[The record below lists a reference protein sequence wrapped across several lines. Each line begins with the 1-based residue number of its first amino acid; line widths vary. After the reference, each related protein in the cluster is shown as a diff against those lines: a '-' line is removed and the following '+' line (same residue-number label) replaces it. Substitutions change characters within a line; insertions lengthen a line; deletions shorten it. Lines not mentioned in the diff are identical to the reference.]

1 MHYQRWCTASDGRGG
16 PLPQRSRAA
25 RALITGTLAEKAGR
39 SVHRQHWQ
47 DHSKAR
53 RLEPMGGGSIL
64 LLVSVDL
71 RCPHRLACYSR
82 ASLIRIAARDSGISK
97 GGGTRAACA
106 LSLSEKT
113 QRLFLN
119 PAQIP
124 LRKTRNIKS
133 ASTNTHG
140 SKAGQRGP
148 MKAPAPCTHIF
159 NC

>member
-25 RALITGTLAEKAGR
+25 RALITGTLAEKKKKKAGR
-39 SVHRQHWQ
+39 SVHRQQ

-119 PAQIP
+119 PAHKSPCEKQ
-124 LRKTRNIKS
+124 KS

-140 SKAGQRGP
+140 KAGQRGP